1 MTVGDPA
8 VVDEGQLVDLF
19 DPALWQQNPHDLWRS
34 LRAEAPL
41 VRDREN
47 GVWAVL
53 THAGVQDVERR
64 SEVFV
69 SGQGYRRWFEPD
81 ENNMIAQD
89 DPQHLA
95 QRRLINRRFTPRAV
109 KDDDAA
115 MRAVIGE
122 LLDEAAARG
131 EMEVVGDLAAQLP
144 SRMTARMLGFPEER
158 WPDVQSWSER
168 LMRTD
173 SRFVDQQVDLEFNT
187 ACLEFGMLLQD
198 LIPERR
204 GCPADDL
211 LSVWSGAEHEGE
223 PWGFDRIFNE
233 VGLVIAG
240 GAETTRTAIAHGL
253 RTFVDHPEQWE
264 LLAEQPDL
272 VPSAVEE
279 VIRWVSPLNNFF
291 RTAVA
296 DDEVCGVP
304 VAEGDRFCLVYPAAN
319 RDPAVFAE
327 PDRFDV
333 TRSPNPHVAFGYGT
347 HFCLGAAFARHE
359 LVLLFTELTRR
370 FTNLRVTAEIDV
382 EPNIFARAV
391 RSLGVSFDPR

>member
-1 MTVGDPA
+1 MTVGQQDP
-8 VVDEGQLVDLF
+8 VLVDLF
-19 DPALWQQNPHDLWRS
+19 DPELWRSNPHDLWRA
-34 LRAEAPL
+34 LRAEGPL
-41 VRDREN
+41 RRDQAN
-47 GVWAVL
+47 GMWAVVG
-53 THAGVQDVERR
+53 HAAVQEVERR

-69 SGQGYRRWFEPD
+69 SGQGYRRWFEPA

-109 KDDDAA
+109 QEHDGA
-115 MRAVIGE
+115 MRAVIAE
-122 LLDEAAARG
+122 LLDEAAAKG
-131 EMEVVGDLAAQLP
+131 EVEVVGDLAAPLP
-144 SRMTARMLGFPEER
+144 SRMTARMLGFPEDR
-158 WPDVQSWSER
+158 WPDVRSWSER

-173 SRFVDQQVDLEFNT
+173 TRLDDPQVDLEFNT
-187 ACLEFGMLLQD
+187 ACLEFGMLLQE

-211 LSVWSGAEHEGE
+211 LSVWASAEHEGE

-264 LLAEQPDL
+264 LLAERPEL

-296 DDEVCGVP
+296 DAEVQGVP

-319 RDPAVFAE
+319 RDPAVFAD

-370 FTNLRVTAEIDV
+370 FTDLRVTAEIDV

-391 RSLGVSFDPR
+391 RSFGLALDPR